1 MALDRPG
8 TYVKVALD
16 NIHVAVPRRISV
28 ICCDAAYNH
37 LIGQVCIVR
46 FSYSKNHRN
55 SLYFIV
61 LKSSTQ
67 FANWI

>member
-1 MALDRPG
+1 MALDRLG

-28 ICCDAAYNH
+28 ICCGAAYNH
-37 LIGQVCIVR
+37 LVGQVCMFR
-46 FSYSKNHRN
+46 FSYPKNQHN
-55 SLYFIV
+55 SMYFIMF
-61 LKSSTQ
+61 KSSTQ

>member
-16 NIHVAVPRRISV
+16 NIHVAIPRRIRA

-37 LIGQVCIVR
+37 LIEQVFIVR
-46 FSYSKNHRN
+46 FPHPNNDHN